1 MLDFL
6 LQIVQ
11 TPAIIL
17 GLIAMIGL
25 LLQRK
30 SFGAVFSGTVKTA
43 VGMLIVGAGSTLIVT
58 EVTPFS
64 TVFSEV
70 FHLNGFAT
78 SSEAVVGALQTNVK
92 AIAATSA
99 LIMGLGFVINLLA
112 ARFTPLKY
120 IFLTGHMMWILSIV
134 IASGL
139 VMGGFS
145 NNMTVVIGALLQ
157 GMITSILPS
166 IAQPSVE
173 KVTKTSMFGM
183 GHLTTFGTVLAGYI
197 GGALGNKDNDAEDI
211 KLPAYLSFFKDT
223 AMSVSIVMGVFYL
236 ILFIIAGPDAVKSQT
251 AGQNYLVFALLKAMG
266 FTAGILVLLQGIRL
280 FLGEIVPAFKGISDK
295 LVPGALPALD
305 VPVLFGFAPNALMIG
320 FLSGIIGMLLGMV
333 TSGAVFGMVPLIS
346 IIGSFFTGGVA
357 GIFGN
362 ARGGRRGAA
371 IAGTVYGFLLI
382 FSSALFARLVNLTQY
397 GVKGVGYDCTDA
409 VVVGLLLKNPWIG
422 IGITVAAFVLM
433 CVIEVRRKAAA
444 PTEAATSPADTK

>member
-1 MLDFL
+1 MLNFV
-6 LQIVQ
+6 LQIIQ

-25 LLQRK
+25 ILQRK
-30 SFGAVFSGTVKTA
+30 NFGAVFSGTVKTA
-43 VGMLIVGAGSTLIVT
+43 VGMLIVGSGSTIIVT

-64 TVFSEV
+64 TVFSKV

-99 LIMGLGFVINLLA
+99 IIMGLGFVINLLA

-120 IFLTGHMMWILSIV
+120 IFLTGHMMWILSIM
-134 IASGL
+134 IAAMFVTAGYSEQ
-139 VMGGFS
+139 
-145 NNMTVVIGALLQ
+145 MTILWGALLQ

-166 IAQPSVE
+166 IAQPSVK
-173 KVTKTSMFGM
+173 KVTGNDMFAM
-183 GHLTTFGTVLAGYI
+183 GHLTTIGTVVAGYA
-197 GGALGNKDNDAEDI
+197 GGLLGNKKNDAE
-211 KLPAYLSFFKDT
+211 KVQLPAYLSFFKDT

-236 ILFIIAGPDAVKSQT
+236 VLFIIAGPNAVKGMT
-251 AGQNYLVFALLKAMG
+251 AGQNYIVFALLKALG
-266 FTAGILVLLQGIRL
+266 FTSGILVLLQGIRL
-280 FLGEIVPAFKGISDK
+280 FLGEIVPAFKGISDR

-320 FLSGIIGMLLGMV
+320 FLSGIVGMIIGMLV
-333 TSGAVFGMVPLIS
+333 SGAVFGIVPLIS

-362 ARGGRRGAA
+362 ARGGIRGASV
-371 IAGTVYGFLLI
+371 AGVVYGFLLI
-382 FSSALFARLVNLTQY
+382 FTSAIFAKLVNLTQY
-397 GVKGVGYDCTDA
+397 GVKGVGLDCTDA
-409 VVVGLLLKNPWIG
+409 VAVGLLLKNPVIG
-422 IGITVAAFVLM
+422 IIAVFAVFVLM
-433 CVIEVRRKAAA
+433 CIVEIRRKGRK
-444 PTEAATSPADTK
+444 EAVTKTDTKAE